1 MIGLRVAKEGEDA
14 TRGDGSKLAFTSEA
28 QSLKISDDFHDTIRT
43 VTVNSVA
50 NVTVNINHSLL
61 RKPVFRL
68 FVEAVP
74 GSGQWYNDSNSL
86 DLSDN
91 ASVTLAWKIIDI
103 TRSTITLFFAVP
115 QACTFRFKYWI
126 FDDSL
131 EPL

>member
-28 QSLKISDDFHDTIRT
+28 QSLKISDDFHDIIRT
-43 VTVNSVA
+43 VTVNSA
-50 NVTVNINHSLL
+50 TNVTLNINHSLQ

-68 FVEAVP
+68 FVEAIP
-74 GSGQWYNDSNSL
+74 GSGQWYNDSNSRDTL
-86 DLSDN
+86 DSGTAALS
-91 ASVTLAWKIIDI
+91 WKIIDI
-103 TRSTITLFFAVP
+103 SRSRIQLFFVT
-115 QACTFRFKYWI
+115 QGACTFRFKYWI

>member
-43 VTVNSVA
+43 VTVASAA
-50 NVTVNINHSLL
+50 NVTVNITHTLQ

-74 GSGQWYNDSNSL
+74 GSGQWYNDSNSRDTL
-86 DLSDN
+86 DSGTAALS
-91 ASVTLAWKIIDI
+91 WKIIDI
-103 TRSTITLFFAVP
+103 SRSRIQLFFTT
-115 QACTFRFKYWI
+115 QGACTFRFKYWI